1 MIMDGQSGFD
11 EGPGEVNLVARVLC
25 SIAIAELDMPHIVLT
40 RSIDTGETTYSGPYE
55 TGLKALAAAEA
66 ELQVDH
72 DAGGRGD
79 LSFQVAALYPALD
92 ITAETCDDTT
102 PSGGAEGTHTPAA
115 LPGSPSGPRL
125 VHWLRESLWGRTSRP
140 CRQCGCARSRL
151 VVAPPRRSARGR
163 R

>member
-11 EGPGEVNLVARVLC
+11 EGPGEVNLVAKVLC

-66 ELQVDH
+66 ELQVDR

-79 LSFQVAALYPALD
+79 LSFHVAALYPALD
-92 ITAETCDDTT
+92 ITETCEDAS
-102 PSGGAEGTHTPAA
+102 PNRAAEGTRTPAA
-115 LPGSPSGPRL
+115 VPTSPGGPRL
-125 VHWLRESLWGRTSRP
+125 VHWLRESLWGRASRP

-151 VVAPPRRSARGR
+151 VVAPPRRGSRGR